1 MKQLTKEE
9 ALRLAESNFWE
20 NMTPEEITEFQLFQN
35 LLCMPFGVFHEA
47 IEKTLKRPVFTHEF
61 AHANLLEKEFLGEK
75 SAPTFE
81 EIINLIPV
89 EKRIILAL

>member
-9 ALRLAESNFWE
+9 AIKLAESNFWE
-20 NMTPEEITEFQLFQN
+20 NMTPEEITEFQLFQDA
-35 LLCMPFGVFHEA
+35 LCMPFDVF
-47 IEKTLKRPVFTHEF
+47 KTATIKVFGRPICTHEF
-61 AHANLLEKEFLGEK
+61 AYIDSLRKEFLGEK